1 MQQLFNNLISNSIK
15 YKREGITP
23 EIQIETSEATQ
34 EEILEFGGDPDIKYI
49 NIFIVDN
56 GIGFAKEFSVR
67 IFDPFYRLHT
77 ADQYSGSGL
86 GLTLVKKI
94 VDNHHGFIKASSEI
108 NAGTK
113 IYIYL
118 PL

>member
-15 YKREGITP
+15 YSREEITP
-23 EIQIETSEATQ
+23 EIQIEASEATD
-34 EEILEFGGDPDIKYI
+34 EEILEFGTDPEIKYI
-49 NIFIVDN
+49 KICIGDN
-56 GIGFAKEFSVR
+56 GIGFPKEYSVR
-67 IFDPFYRLHT
+67 IFEPFYRLHN

-94 VDNHHGFIKASSEI
+94 TENHHGFIKASSEI